1 VVNAAEVA
9 RRIEEYV
16 NRVFIGNPTVVYTV
30 IAALLAGGH
39 ILLLGPQGSGKT
51 TLAKALARAI
61 GGSFGRI
68 QVTNE
73 TLPSDIVGFA
83 IYTSSGELR
92 INKGPV
98 FNNVVLLDEIN
109 RAPARTLSAL
119 LEVMQE
125 GQATIEGRP
134 IPLPRPNVIIA
145 TMNIV
150 EVALGATQSLP
161 LTLLDRF
168 MVSLYV
174 GYAKPEHEA
183 AIIRGIDTI
192 EGEVMGD
199 GSMINGMLDAV
210 AGEVKGVYMDDLVLG
225 YMMNIVNRVR
235 ADKRVDAPIS
245 TRALV
250 SMFKL
255 ARAMALMAGVDYV
268 IPDDVKAAAYP
279 ALMHRILIKP
289 EFRGSVT
296 AIDII
301 NDALANTEPPI
312 YIEQQV

>member
-161 LTLLDRF
+161 LTILDRF